1 MDAGGK
7 NENVAEPPDS
17 EQAPVSPPAGGGL
30 GAAVAGLRRHWLFA
44 IFLLLG
50 AALRA
55 VTQVA
60 YRPALIFYD
69 TPGYLFNALTLAPAT
84 TRPLGYPLF
93 LRPLLELN
101 DLSWVVFVQ
110 HILGLVSAV
119 LLYVILLRLGV
130 WTWLAALGAA
140 ALLLDGYQL
149 NIEQWVLSDT
159 LFEFLLVLGYALL
172 LWRRPPGWRACLAA
186 GVLFSF
192 AVWVRFDGLGMI
204 VPAAV
209 YLLFVQPN
217 WRRRVGYAAITVV
230 MFIVPLVG
238 YASWFDKTNGHF
250 GLSDSSARFLY
261 ARVATFADCRTL
273 SMPSYE
279 RALCPPEPLGQR
291 VGTNCYAWC
300 TFSPYATYEP
310 PAGRRKDAV
319 VRDFA
324 VRVIKHQPLTY
335 ARTVTADFVHGF
347 EWGRHDRKLDIH
359 DGYWRFTVKY
369 PPWAPTGV
377 PAKTLQTFSPDAHVP
392 AVHQSLTRFLREYQG
407 IAYVQGPVLALGL
420 VLGLAAAAGI
430 GRARRSGVRTAALF
444 LALGGLAV
452 VWPAYLVSEFTWR
465 YQIPLLLFYP
475 TAGAL
480 GLYALLARRADTGP
494 ATGPVPAAEA
504 VRPSGYED
512 RVDRAS

>member
-1 MDAGGK
+1 M
-7 NENVAEPPDS
+7 
-17 EQAPVSPPAGGGL
+17 
-30 GAAVAGLRRHWLFA
+30 
-44 IFLLLG
+44 
-50 AALRA
+50 
-55 VTQVA
+55 
-60 YRPALIFYD
+60 IFYD

-110 HILGLVSAV
+110 HILGLVAAI
-119 LLYVILLRLGV
+119 LLYAILVRLGV
-130 WTWLAALGAA
+130 WPWLAALGAA

-159 LFEFLLVLGYALL
+159 LFEFLLVLGYTVL
-172 LWRRPPGWRACLAA
+172 LWRRPPRWRACMVA

-192 AVWVRFDGLGMI
+192 AVWVRFDGLGMV

-217 WRRRVGYAAITVV
+217 WRRRIGYAAITVV
-230 MFIVPLVG
+230 MFAAPLIG
-238 YASWFDKTNGHF
+238 YASWFDQTNGHF

-261 ARVATFADCRTL
+261 ARVATFVDCSTL
-273 SMPSYE
+273 STPSYE
-279 RALCPPEPLGQR
+279 RPLCPKEPLGHR

-300 TFSPYATYEP
+300 TFSPYFTYEP

-324 VRVIKHQPLTY
+324 IRAIKHQPVTY
-335 ARTVTADFVHGF
+335 TRTVLADFVHGF
-347 EWGRHDRKLDIH
+347 EWGRHNRKLDIQAP
-359 DGYWRFTVKY
+359 YWRFTVNY

-377 PAKTLQTFSPDAHVP
+377 AAKTVQTFSPASKAGP
-392 AVHQSLTRFLREYQG
+392 AVHQSLTRFLRDYQG
-407 IAYVQGPVLALGL
+407 IVYVQGPVLALGL

-430 GRARRSGVRTAALF
+430 GRARRSGVRAAALF
-444 LALGGLAV
+444 FALGGLAV

-475 TAGAL
+475 TAGAV
-480 GLYALLARRADTGP
+480 GLYALLARRSDSAPVG
-494 ATGPVPAAEA
+494 GPVPNTETAW
-504 VRPSGYED
+504 PSGYED